1 MESNTPDIPG
11 TIVGISAGSGVTMSN
26 AIPLSSLPVGYD
38 FHFAQPETFDD
49 FSATYEATGTFSV
62 SSNSGTFRV
71 DVEEN
76 DDLQDESYTF
86 EVSDSHLGSTLANR
100 LVNINDTTQ
109 IDVVQISS
117 KPSGITTTSTSQTVT
132 TTVRFEPDGDIMSSN
147 PFNQSVTNTVGT
159 WLNPTTNLPTNAGDY
174 EIRATSYYYSGV
186 ATGSFGTWETLDQDR
201 TWTISVTDPNLNG
214 DLYILFEIK
223 ETANPSNSDSWTVLL
238 EVTELYEGGG
248 SPP

>member
-1 MESNTPDIPG
+1 
-11 TIVGISAGSGVTMSN
+11 MSN

-147 PFNQSVTNTVGT
+147 LFNQSVTNTVGT
-159 WLNPTTNLPTNAGDY
+159 WLNPTTNLPTDAGDY
-174 EIRATSYYYSGV
+174 EIRATRNYYTGV
-186 ATGSFGTWETLDQDR
+186 VTGSFGTWETLNQNR
-201 TWTISVTDPNLNG
+201 TWTVSVTDPNYSG
-214 DLYILFEIK
+214 EVYITFEVREK
-223 ETANPSNSDSWTVLL
+223 SNSSNSDSWSVLL
-238 EVTELYEGGG
+238 EAFELYEGGG
-248 SPP
+248 EIP